1 MDEKYTRFIQE
12 LKKKKPSERIEE
24 LTGIQLHT
32 IQKLWID
39 WFVAKPAIF
48 STPKRMELT
57 YLKVLNEMIRILY
70 KNGD

>member
-12 LKKKKPSERIEE
+12 LKKKKPSERIKE
-24 LTGIQLHT
+24 LTGIQLLT
-32 IQKLWID
+32 IQELWID
-39 WFVAKPAIF
+39 WFVAKPATF
-48 STPKRMELT
+48 FTPKRMERT